1 MRYVAPWGIVSAL
14 MFSACGD
21 GNGARPAPTPLR
33 SSIEIAGPSAYL
45 FLGQTYQFHMEARMS
60 DGTRATTGG
69 TWASDAP
76 AIATVDGN
84 GVVSVVGVGEATVY
98 VDYQGQRA
106 TRRIRTTVLYE
117 GVLDS
122 AAAGGVVGLTRCTG
136 TGWWSARQ
144 YCGSERMVATFTQ
157 QENVVTGVIVLVW
170 DSDSFSETAFPPV
183 TAVISPTGELS
194 FESAGSA
201 DGDDVVTH
209 WRLGPVGRTRI
220 AGTFTVR
227 ITDPRQPGFLEWE
240 EAIKPT
246 SPAEQI
252 ISAR

>member
-33 SSIEIAGPSAYL
+33 SSIEIAGPAAYL

-106 TRRIRTTVLYE
+106 TRRIRTTVSYE
-117 GVLDS
+117 GMLDS
-122 AAAGGVVGLTRCTG
+122 AAAGGVVGR
-136 TGWWSARQ
+136 
-144 YCGSERMVATFTQ
+144 
-157 QENVVTGVIVLVW
+157 
-170 DSDSFSETAFPPV
+170 V

-194 FESAGSA
+194 FASAGSA

-209 WRLGPVGRTRI
+209 WRLRPVGRTQI

-246 SPAEQI
+246 SPAEQSV
-252 ISAR
+252 SAR